1 MNYHQKM
8 ILKQNCT
15 SNEQNEEH
23 AKTRYALLLYQY
35 RIRSVTKNIQR
46 LIKNNYKHM
55 NDGQIHYIVSMEK
68 SIVQRKDTKF
78 NYQII
83 IS

>member
-1 MNYHQKM
+1 
-8 ILKQNCT
+8 
-15 SNEQNEEH
+15 
-23 AKTRYALLLYQY
+23 
-35 RIRSVTKNIQR
+35 
-46 LIKNNYKHM
+46 M
-55 NDGQIHYIVSMEK
+55 NDGPIHYIVSMEK